1 MAIPAL
7 GKVGLLGDNWRIV
20 RIGLLA
26 GWRVCAGGCLG
37 LTMCLISRE
46 KMIRCTMGMG
56 MGRRILGSLLGGCSL
71 VIVCLSFHLLI
82 YLFDF
87 EHFLFIQLSYLSAD
101 WKIIR
106 LWMLT

>member
-7 GKVGLLGDNWRIV
+7 GKVGLLGGNWRIV
-20 RIGLLA
+20 RIGLIA

-37 LTMCLISRE
+37 LTMCLISGQ

-56 MGRRILGSLLGGCSL
+56 RILGNLLGGYNL
-71 VIVCLSFHLLI
+71 VIVCLSFHLRI

-87 EHFLFIQLSYLSAD
+87 AHFLFIQLSYLSTD